1 MESFLDYIPQI
12 AAAGAMGVSILCIF
26 RVYNLLKN
34 EQEKDQPR
42 PVFLRSI
49 YIFMGFG
56 VLMTI
61 LSLGIEFSRHF
72 MGDGGNQQEVLTKKL
87 VAIDSANYYSLD
99 KNGNPASISVDV
111 AGKDYDLSQA
121 LPDDFLQNTELKL
134 KAGGDGKYLAVKRNN
149 GKETVFGFLNASEL
163 KSSLGDLLVDTTRTA
178 PKLPTVP
185 NQLLESEKLLF
196 AGVMYSP
203 TSRVRTSVQQKLS
216 GKKANSKV
224 ANRYLVDFVHTEG
237 FDEEL
242 QTLAVKLLIQPKQMN
257 ALDAGE
263 YEKLVSVLSSDGVRD
278 APWRHYELAQVYYSR
293 YGKTDN
299 PDDLENYRNAL
310 RAYIAAYDRLTWIS
324 NAPDDYPVEL
334 TWYNEAKAT
343 L

>member
-111 AGKDYDLSQA
+111 AGK
-121 LPDDFLQNTELKL
+121 
-134 KAGGDGKYLAVKRNN
+134 
-149 GKETVFGFLNASEL
+149 
-163 KSSLGDLLVDTTRTA
+163 A
-178 PKLPTVP
+178 P
-185 NQLLESEKLLF
+185 S
-196 AGVMYSP
+196 
-203 TSRVRTSVQQKLS
+203 
-216 GKKANSKV
+216 
-224 ANRYLVDFVHTEG
+224 
-237 FDEEL
+237 
-242 QTLAVKLLIQPKQMN
+242 
-257 ALDAGE
+257 
-263 YEKLVSVLSSDGVRD
+263 
-278 APWRHYELAQVYYSR
+278 
-293 YGKTDN
+293 
-299 PDDLENYRNAL
+299 
-310 RAYIAAYDRLTWIS
+310 
-324 NAPDDYPVEL
+324 
-334 TWYNEAKAT
+334 
-343 L
+343 